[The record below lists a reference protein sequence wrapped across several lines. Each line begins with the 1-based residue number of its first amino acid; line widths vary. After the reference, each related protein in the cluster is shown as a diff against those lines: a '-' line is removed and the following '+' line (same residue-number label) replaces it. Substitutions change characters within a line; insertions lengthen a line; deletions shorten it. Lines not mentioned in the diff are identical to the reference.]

1 MLLQAVNVTAY
12 CLRRRTLLISVLH
25 NMHVISIF
33 MVLLCF
39 MQCVREGWKDKL
51 NEQKNEGCLV
61 TGHLE
66 VNKVAGNFHF
76 APGKSFQQHH
86 VHGELHTCT
95 ILL

>member
-1 MLLQAVNVTAY
+1 
-12 CLRRRTLLISVLH
+12 
-25 NMHVISIF
+25 
-33 MVLLCF
+33 

-86 VHGELHTCT
+86 VHGELQTCT
-95 ILL
+95 FYMSDKITACYKLILTSLAT

>member
-1 MLLQAVNVTAY
+1 M
-12 CLRRRTLLISVLH
+12 
-25 NMHVISIF
+25 
-33 MVLLCF
+33 
-39 MQCVREGWKDKL
+39 REGWKDKL

-95 ILL
+95 LYI

>member
-1 MLLQAVNVTAY
+1 
-12 CLRRRTLLISVLH
+12 
-25 NMHVISIF
+25 
-33 MVLLCF
+33 

-86 VHGELHTCT
+86 VHGELHTTCCKL
-95 ILL
+95 ILTSLATY